1 MDEYIKRADALEAIR
16 KWCGDCGSAI
26 EAVLSVPAA
35 RGWEPDGVTNLLR
48 DVVRGAKPGT
58 PFVQEYA
65 IDLQDQQLDTDVAC
79 DFVAAEMGVYVKT
92 VLEENHQLFSVRRDE
107 RIPDLAYIRCAV
119 SLQPGGQEDADNN
132 DGHGKWVPMYRS
144 GVKVERGYVSTC
156 CDMWAERK
164 SPYCPRCGARMDGRG

>member
-1 MDEYIKRADALEAIR
+1 MDEYVKRADVLEAIR

-92 VLEENHQLFSVRRDE
+92 VLEENHQLFSVRRDK
-107 RIPDLAYIRCAV
+107 RIQDLAYISCAV
-119 SLQPGGQEDADNN
+119 SLQPGGQEDAD
-132 DGHGKWVPMYRS
+132 
-144 GVKVERGYVSTC
+144 
-156 CDMWAERK
+156 AEL
-164 SPYCPRCGARMDGRG
+164 